1 MRKAKKT
8 HTFEP
13 DFAVPPGETL
23 KEVADSLGMSQKE
36 LADRTG
42 LTVQTIN
49 RILKGD
55 QPITFETANRL
66 ELTTGVP
73 ARMWNNLESQYR
85 EQLAK
90 IAKKK
95 QLEAHQDWLKRLPI
109 KQMAE
114 MHWVTMHADGSAM
127 LEEMLRF
134 FALASPDQW
143 ETVWRKHQASYRQTH
158 RFETRAETISA
169 WLRKGEIEAQKIPCG
184 PFNAKAFR
192 DCLES
197 LRELTGETLDVFS
210 PVLRDRCAPAGVAVV
225 IVPELPKTGVYGATR
240 WIGEKAVIQ
249 LSMRYKSND
258 QLWFT
263 FFHEAGHILK
273 HGRKDVFIETN
284 GPEDEQEKEA
294 DAFAQNQL
302 IPPGEL
308 RRFLAKWDHRSLGPI
323 ERFAERIGI
332 APGIV
337 VGRLQH
343 DGLLP
348 KSHGNGLKV
357 FFK

>member
-1 MRKAKKT
+1 MRKAKKI
-8 HTFEP
+8 HSFEP

-23 KEVADSLGMSQKE
+23 KEVVESLGMSQKE

-42 LTVQTIN
+42 LTVQSIN
-49 RILKGD
+49 RIFKGN

-73 ARMWNNLESQYR
+73 ARMWNNMESQYR

-90 IAKKK
+90 LSKKK
-95 QLEAHQDWLKRLPI
+95 QLESHQGWLKKLPL
-109 KQMAE
+109 KPMAE
-114 MHWVTMHADGSAM
+114 FGWLKAHEDKAAQ
-127 LEEMLRF
+127 LEEALRF
-134 FALASPDQW
+134 YGIASPDQW
-143 ETVWRKHQASYRQTH
+143 EPVWREYQASYRQTH
-158 RFETRAETISA
+158 RFETRAEAISA

-184 PFNAKAFR
+184 PFDKKEFRGGLDAFR
-192 DCLES
+192 K
-197 LRELTGETLDVFS
+197 LTGEMPDSFLPKV
-210 PVLRDRCAPAGVAVV
+210 RDRCAPAGVAVV

-273 HGRKDVFIETN
+273 HGRKDVFIESN

-294 DAFAQNQL
+294 DVFAQNQL

-323 ERFAERIGI
+323 KLFAERIGI